1 MNEKRINRISEEVKR
16 VVADLILNNI
26 KDPRIS
32 KMASVNR
39 VVVTKDLKY
48 AKIYV
53 SVLGNEEEKANTLKG
68 LESAK
73 GYIRKAI
80 GDKVNLRITPEP
92 IFYIDDSIEHA
103 IYMTNLI
110 KQVSN
115 DENISKEQTDGESE
129 NE

>member
-115 DENISKEQTDGESE
+115 DEKISKEQTDGESE

>member
-1 MNEKRINRISEEVKR
+1 MNEKRINRISEEIKR
-16 VVADLILNNI
+16 VVADLILNDI

-39 VVVTKDLKY
+39 VIVTKDLKF

-53 SVLGNEEEKANTLKG
+53 SVLGNNEEKSETLKG
-68 LESAK
+68 LDSAK

-80 GDKVNLRITPEP
+80 GDKVNLRITPDP

-110 KQVSN
+110 KQVN
-115 DENISKEQTDGESE
+115 NEVNVKKEKTDGESE

>member
-1 MNEKRINRISEEVKR
+1 MNDKRINRISEEVKK
-16 VVADLILNNI
+16 VIADLIINDI

-32 KMASVNR
+32 KMASINK

-53 SVLGNEEEKANTLKG
+53 SVLGNEMEKEETLKG

-80 GDKVNLRITPEP
+80 GDKINLRITPEP
-92 IFYIDDSIEHA
+92 IFYIDDSIEQA

-115 DENISKEQTDGESE
+115 NDNTDGKNGDQN